1 MKPVIAYVIT
11 VLSLLAADF
20 VWLSLTG
27 ETLYRPAMGELMRQT
42 ADLKPAVGFYA
53 LYALAITWLVTLP
66 ATATDGP
73 VNRVALSLKGAVLAL
88 AAFGTYDLT
97 GMAVIRAWPF
107 ALSFIDMGWGVVTTV
122 IAANVTAT
130 GLKLLRQTG

>member
-11 VLSLLAADF
+11 LLSLLAADF

-66 ATATDGP
+66 ATSTDGP
-73 VNRVALSLKGAVLAL
+73 INRLALSLKAAVLAL

-122 IAANVTAT
+122 IAANVTVT
-130 GLKLLRQTG
+130 GLKLLRQTR

>member
-1 MKPVIAYVIT
+1 MKPVIVYVLT

-53 LYALAITWLVTLP
+53 LYALAITWLVILP
-66 ATATDGP
+66 VTDGP
-73 VNRVALSLKGAVLAL
+73 VNRVALSLKAVVLAL

-122 IAANVTAT
+122 IAANVTVT
-130 GLKLLRQTG
+130 GLKLLRQTR